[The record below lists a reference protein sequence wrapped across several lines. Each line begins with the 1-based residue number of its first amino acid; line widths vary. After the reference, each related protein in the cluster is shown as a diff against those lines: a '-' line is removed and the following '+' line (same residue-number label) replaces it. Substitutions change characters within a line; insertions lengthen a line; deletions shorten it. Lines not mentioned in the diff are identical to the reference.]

1 MTVHDEAP
9 LGPPPSAEIAA
20 AEREIAET
28 RHNLHA
34 ALEALRRELALPI
47 AAVRAS
53 TALLDEVCQPAQLLD
68 FVRRNALPLGL
79 IGMGAAWLAVENRE
93 TLGTL
98 GSAYTR
104 EFLERARALG
114 KSAAAAALSAALDE
128 IGRPAAEPRQFG
140 TPRAET
146 PMAPTP
152 VAAVARAPGDTDPDH
167 T

>member
-28 RHNLHA
+28 RGNLDA

-47 AAVRAS
+47 AAVKAS
-53 TALLDEVCQPAQLLD
+53 AALLDEAGQPAQLLD
-68 FVRRNALPLGL
+68 FARRNALPLGL

-93 TLGTL
+93 MLGTI

-114 KSAAAAALSAALDE
+114 KSAAKAALSAALDE
-128 IGRPAAEPRQFG
+128 VAGPADGSYQSERQVAPKAAAR
-140 TPRAET
+140 TPS
-146 PMAPTP
+146 
-152 VAAVARAPGDTDPDH
+152 DTDPDH
-167 T
+167 M

>member
-1 MTVHDEAP
+1 MSVQDEAP
-9 LGPPPSAEIAA
+9 VGSPPSAKIAA

-28 RHNLHA
+28 RRNLDA

-53 TALLDEVCQPAQLLD
+53 TALLDEACQPAQLLD

-114 KSAAAAALSAALDE
+114 KSAGEAALSAALDE
-128 IGRPAAEPRQFG
+128 IAGPADGSHPPG
-140 TPRAET
+140 TQV
-146 PMAPTP
+146 APNA
-152 VAAVARAPGDTDPDH
+152 VAAAARTPGDTDPDH